1 MRLKITSF
9 LSTIPIF
16 SFLLLSACQPILSPS
31 VTASPGTAEAAL
43 QSEETAQVSI
53 IPTATESITLSTQP
67 YSSKAGGYEIYFPKD
82 WNCSEIGQV
91 QVDCQPQ
98 DGMANITI
106 QATATGY
113 ELTQP
118 AFESFV
124 NAEEVFTYS
133 EKKAYTEITR
143 GTNEGLLS
151 INATWREG
159 DILWQ
164 SEDIFTRKGAVVYQ
178 LSFSAINEQW
188 DKYLALFDEVNG
200 KIVFH
205 QESLSGAPIYAQTR
219 KYTAPDILF
228 TIDVPTSWAGYVD
241 VASIAAV
248 QLEGFLSPDI
258 HAAVQVAVYRQ
269 GSLIKRDAKAI
280 KTLEIMRKLYG
291 SDLRISND
299 KAMPDGR
306 ERLTWTAGKRQVSG
320 VSYFNSFGF
329 SMYIFSIVWDNS
341 FEAMYKPTLDAVVNS
356 FGHE

>member
-1 MRLKITSF
+1 MKIRTTNT
-9 LSTIPIF
+9 LSAILVF
-16 SFLLLSACQPILSPS
+16 SFLALSACQPIIAP
-31 VTASPGTAEAAL
+31 VTTPLPGTPEPTL
-43 QSEETAQVSI
+43 QAEETTQ
-53 IPTATESITLSTQP
+53 IPTLPTPTEGITLSEQP
-67 YSSKAGGYEIYFPKD
+67 YSSLSGGYDIYFPRD

-91 QVDCQPQ
+91 QVDCQPP
-98 DGMANITI
+98 DSTANITI

-113 ELTQP
+113 ELMQT

-124 NAEEVFTYS
+124 NAEEVYTYS
-133 EKKAYTEITR
+133 AKKAYTEISR
-143 GTNEGLLS
+143 GTNEGLLT

-159 DILWQ
+159 DTLWQ
-164 SEDIFTRKGAVVYQ
+164 SEDIFTRKGAVIYQ
-178 LSFSAINEQW
+178 LSFSALNEQW
-188 DKYLALFDEVNG
+188 EQYLAMFDEVNG
-200 KIVFH
+200 KIAFH
-205 QESLSGAPIYAQTR
+205 PESLTAAPIYAQTR

-241 VASIAAV
+241 VASIEAV

-299 KAMPDGR
+299 KALPDGR
-306 ERLTWTAGKRQVSG
+306 ERLTWTAGKRQVNG
-320 VSYFNSFGF
+320 VSYFNSFGN
-329 SMYIFSIVWDNS
+329 SMYIFSIVWDNA
-341 FEAMYKPTLDAVVNS
+341 FETMYKPTLDAVVTS